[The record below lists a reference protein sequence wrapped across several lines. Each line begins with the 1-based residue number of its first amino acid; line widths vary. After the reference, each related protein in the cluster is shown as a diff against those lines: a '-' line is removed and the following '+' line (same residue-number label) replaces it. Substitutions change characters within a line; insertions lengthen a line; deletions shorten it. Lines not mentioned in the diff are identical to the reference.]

1 MKPQIIT
8 NSNMTRTHLLFLL
21 LPLIALLSCGDSDR
35 MADED
40 KSQDKLAEEI
50 MALEDLLKK
59 QMDNPT
65 LDTASAVTFIEKT
78 EVYASK
84 FEQDSLTPKFLFSA
98 AAVARGIGEYE
109 EAVQLWAQVEEGHL
123 GYEKQPESIFFQ
135 AFTYDND
142 LQDMPKAIE
151 KYEKFLIQYPKHPIA
166 KDARMLLK
174 VAQSGKSPNQVV
186 KEFQEQQNQATE

>member
-1 MKPQIIT
+1 MKRI
-8 NSNMTRTHLLFLL
+8 HLSFLL
-21 LPLIALLSCGDSDR
+21 LPLITLLSCGDPDR
-35 MADED
+35 MADEN

-50 MALEDLLKK
+50 TALEDLLKK

-65 LDTASAVTFIEKT
+65 LDTASAVTLIEKT
-78 EVYASK
+78 ELYASK
-84 FEQDSLTPKFLFSA
+84 FEQDSLTPQFLFSA

-109 EAVQLWAQVEEGHL
+109 EAVQLWAQVEEEHL
-123 GYEKQPESIFFQ
+123 GFEKQPEAIFFQ

-142 LQDMPKAIE
+142 LQNMPKAIE

-174 VAQSGKSPNQVV
+174 VAQSGKSANQVI
-186 KEFQEQQNQATE
+186 KEFQEQDNQATE